1 MILLPIASSLK
12 ALLLQTFLGSGGR
25 KKMGKE
31 KFYCANSYW
40 FVVLVTWFVGKEI
53 ESLSVSKW
61 LKYLLNAC
69 SVLGTVQALVSYYEQ
84 DSNLLP
90 FCTFHAH
97 TERKMTNE

>member
-1 MILLPIASSLK
+1 MYVAVCFSLVEWSYC
-12 ALLLQTFLGSGGR
+12 SG
-25 KKMGKE
+25 
-31 KFYCANSYW
+31 
-40 FVVLVTWFVGKEI
+40 GKEI
-53 ESLSVSKW
+53 ESPSVSKW